1 MAPLMTSDL
10 DIYRSASIL
19 IREHGEA
26 AALGA
31 AQQANAMLEK
41 GGMEGPAV

>member
-1 MAPLMTSDL
+1 MTSDL

-26 AALGA
+26 AALEA
-31 AQQANAMLEK
+31 AQRANAMLEK
-41 GGMEGPAV
+41 GGMEGAAV